1 MWLPI
6 GIGWSLLVAAVLLAI
21 EPAARSGPV
30 IFALVLM
37 PAGWLVAASFAGR
50 ARSASGVQAKA
61 PAAERELI
69 AHSSDAIIQVAGE
82 VGHQIGEMRGE
93 LDRARSIF
101 SEAIDKLVASF
112 HSMNEQI
119 QRQQELGIQAVSGD
133 ASGGA
138 VESFHQFTSK
148 TSHTLRQFVDSVVEN
163 SRLAMSL
170 VEMTDRITSQMAEV
184 RGMLGE
190 IEGIA
195 KQTNLLALNAAIEAA
210 RAGEAGRGFAV
221 VADEVRDLSGRTNH
235 FSQQIRA
242 SLTNMQGTIERTEQ
256 AINQMAAQDM
266 TFALTSKS
274 DVEQAMQGIEAMN
287 GRTNQTVAELNTISE
302 QVAVAVN
309 QAIMSLQFQDM
320 ITQLLAHVALRLDML
335 EEVVGEERQMAATL
349 RDAEDPR
356 QALAAVAAIRSHV
369 DGLVA
374 RLGTLKQ
381 GVQNNPV
388 SQSGFVSGEV
398 ELF

>member
-6 GIGWSLLVAAVLLAI
+6 GIGWSLLVAAVLLAV
-21 EPAARSGPV
+21 EPAARNMPVLLALLLVPVGWGTAVAIAERRRGGSGAPV
-30 IFALVLM
+30 Q
-37 PAGWLVAASFAGR
+37 GAAT
-50 ARSASGVQAKA
+50 
-61 PAAERELI
+61 ERELI
-69 AHSSDAIIQVAGE
+69 AHSSEAIIQVAGE
-82 VGHQIGEMRGE
+82 VGNQIGEMRSE
-93 LDRARSIF
+93 LARARSIF

-112 HSMNEQI
+112 QSMNEQI
-119 QRQQELGIQAVSGD
+119 RRQQELGIQVVSGE
-133 ASGGA
+133 AGGGA

-148 TSHTLRQFVDSVVEN
+148 TSQTLRQFVDSVVEN

-242 SLTNMQGTIERTEQ
+242 SLTNMQVTIERTEQ

-274 DVEQAMQGIEAMN
+274 DVELAMQGIESMN
-287 GRTNQTVAELNTISE
+287 GRTSQTVAELNTISE
-302 QVAVAVN
+302 QVAGAVN
-309 QAIMSLQFQDM
+309 QAVVSLQFQDM
-320 ITQLLAHVALRLDML
+320 VTQLLAHIGLRLDML
-335 EEVVGEERQMAATL
+335 EAVVGEERQMAATL
-349 RDAEDPR
+349 RDTEDPG
-356 QALAAVAAIRSHV
+356 QALAAVQAIRSHV
-369 DGLVA
+369 DALAAKLGL
-374 RLGTLKQ
+374 LKQ
-381 GVQNNPV
+381 GVENNPV

>member
-101 SEAIDKLVASF
+101 GEAIEKLVASF

-119 QRQQELGIQAVSGD
+119 QRQQELGIQAASGD

-148 TSHTLRQFVDSVVEN
+148 TSQTLRQFVDSVVEN